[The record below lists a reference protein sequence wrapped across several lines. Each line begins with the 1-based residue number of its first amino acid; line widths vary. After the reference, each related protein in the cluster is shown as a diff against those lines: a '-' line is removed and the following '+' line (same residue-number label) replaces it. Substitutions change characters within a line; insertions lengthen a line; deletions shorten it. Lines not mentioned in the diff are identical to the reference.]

1 MTGVALIGCGF
12 VADLYMRSFRTFP
25 SIQILGV
32 HDHDSA
38 RLERFAGHWGV
49 RAFTDLPS
57 LLAELPRNGLVLNL
71 TNPTSHV
78 EVTRACLH
86 ADRHVWSE
94 KPMALSLDD
103 ARELHDLASER
114 GLILASAPSSVL
126 SEAAQTLAKSLREER
141 IGTPRLIYAELDD
154 GYLTQA
160 PVDSWVS
167 ESGAPWPLE
176 DELRTGCTL
185 EHAGYWLSWLIASLG
200 PIREV
205 ASATATAIPNKR
217 GVVTAAPDVSVAL
230 LHFVSGPVAR
240 LTCSIVAPHDHS
252 LRIIGDDGILEVP
265 RAWDNSAPVRLRRR
279 LRIRRR
285 LFESPISRRERL
297 AGPTHPKVKRQGA
310 AAMNF
315 ALGPV
320 EVLEAIAMGRPSR
333 LGGAFALH
341 LTEAT
346 LAINAGG
353 VHPMRSSCEPL
364 DPMSWA
370 R

>member
-1 MTGVALIGCGF
+1 MSGVALIGCGF
-12 VADLYMRSFRTFP
+12 VADLYMRSFQTFP
-25 SIQILGV
+25 SIPIVGV
-32 HDHDSA
+32 HDRDPS
-38 RLERFAGHWGV
+38 RLSRFASYWGV
-49 RAFTDLPS
+49 RPFADLPS
-57 LLAELPRNGLVLNL
+57 LLAELPSSGLALNL
-71 TNPTSHV
+71 TNPNSHV
-78 EVTRACLH
+78 EISRACLH
-86 ADRHVWSE
+86 AGRHVWSE

-103 ARELHDLASER
+103 AQELHDLAIGQ

-126 SEAAQTLAKSLREER
+126 SEAAQTLAKSLREGR

-160 PVDSWVS
+160 PVEAWVS

-205 ASATATAIPNKR
+205 ASATATAIPGKR
-217 GVVTAAPDVSVAL
+217 GMTAAAPDLSVAL
-230 LHFVSGPVAR
+230 LHFASGPVAR

-252 LRIIGDDGILEVP
+252 LRVIGDGGVLEVP
-265 RAWDNSAPVRLRRR
+265 RAWDNAAPVRFRRR

-285 LFESPISRRERL
+285 LLESPVARRERL
-297 AGPTHPKVKRQGA
+297 SGPTHPKVRRQGA

-315 ALGPV
+315 ALGPA
-320 EVLEAIAMGRPSR
+320 EVLAAIAAGRPSR

-346 LAINAGG
+346 LAIQAGG
-353 VHPMRSSCEPL
+353 VHPMRSTCEAME
-364 DPMSWA
+364 PMPWA
-370 R
+370 L